1 MLSSPAL
8 LLTVH
13 SDEIRKWAGL
23 YSPLPAGQE
32 PRAGRYS
39 QSDRD
44 KHGELHKKKNCMCVT
59 WGEGYGT
66 GRGNSRAGLALSA
79 AKATGMRDAPVRRS
93 G

>member
-1 MLSSPAL
+1 VGRAL
-8 LLTVH
+8 LP
-13 SDEIRKWAGL
+13 SPCRSGAQGWEI
-23 YSPLPAGQE
+23 Q
-32 PRAGRYS
+32 S
-39 QSDRD
+39 QLDRD